1 MNNPDNIF
9 MLLKEIEAQRER
21 MTKAVEADNEEEK
34 MICITD
40 LFNLQSQLVDLLL
53 KGVSDNESEKK
64 ELH

>member
-1 MNNPDNIF
+1 